1 MAGPEKIRSGSGR
14 PLVPLFLDLEGKLVV
29 IFGGGKVGERKARLF
44 SDYGHVMVVSLEF
57 TDNLRAMGGER
68 VLELVDADLTLGFEK
83 YLEGAFIA
91 IPATNDPELNRAIEE
106 EASRRRILVNRVEG
120 RGDVV
125 VPSLIR
131 KGSITIAVSTENPG
145 LTKYLRLRL
154 EEELTENYQEM
165 ARLLSQI
172 RPELKVLIPRQ
183 EDRARTIWSILEDE
197 EIWRQLGAS
206 YEDAYARARLHVC
219 QVEREGL
226 DRGDAPQRLQRLH
239 RRD

>member
-57 TDNLRAMGGER
+57 TDALRAMGGER

-219 QVEREGL
+219 QVEQEGL
-226 DRGDAPQRLQRLH
+226 DAGVALQRLH

>member
-1 MAGPEKIRSGSGR
+1 MAGPKKIESGSR
-14 PLVPLFLDLEGKLVV
+14 RLLVPLFLDLEGKLVV

-57 TDNLRAMGGER
+57 TDALCNMGEK
-68 VLELVDADLTLGFEK
+68 LELVDADLTLGFEK

-106 EASRRRILVNRVEG
+106 EASRRGILVNRVVG

-172 RPELKVLIPRQ
+172 RPELKVLIPKQ
-183 EDRARTIWSILEDE
+183 EDRARAIWSILKDE
-197 EIWRQLGAS
+197 EIWRELGAS
-206 YEDAYARARLHVC
+206 YENAYARARRHAC

-226 DRGDAPQRLQRLH
+226 DAGDAPQRLH

>member
-1 MAGPEKIRSGSGR
+1 M
-14 PLVPLFLDLEGKLVV
+14 
-29 IFGGGKVGERKARLF
+29 
-44 SDYGHVMVVSLEF
+44 
-57 TDNLRAMGGER
+57 
-68 VLELVDADLTLGFEK
+68 
-83 YLEGAFIA
+83 
-91 IPATNDPELNRAIEE
+91 
-106 EASRRRILVNRVEG
+106 
-120 RGDVV
+120 V

-172 RPELKVLIPRQ
+172 RPELKELIPKQ
-183 EDRARTIWSILEDE
+183 EDRARAIWSILEDE

-206 YEDAYARARLHVC
+206 YENAYARARQHAC

-226 DRGDAPQRLQRLH
+226 DAGDAPQGLH

>member
-1 MAGPEKIRSGSGR
+1 MARPEKIKSGSER

-44 SDYGHVMVVSLEF
+44 SDYGNVRVVSLEF
-57 TDNLRAMGGER
+57 TDALRAMGGER

-106 EASRRRILVNRVEG
+106 EASRRGILVNRVEG

-172 RPELKVLIPRQ
+172 RPELKELIPKQ
-183 EDRARTIWSILEDE
+183 EDRARAIWSILEDD

-206 YEDAYARARLHVC
+206 YEDAYTRARLHAC

-226 DRGDAPQRLQRLH
+226 DSGDAPQRLQR
-239 RRD
+239 RD

>member
-1 MAGPEKIRSGSGR
+1 MAGPEKIKSGSGR
-14 PLVPLFLDLEGKLVV
+14 PLIPLFLDLEGKLVV

-57 TDNLRAMGGER
+57 TDALWAMGGK
-68 VLELVDADLTLGFEK
+68 LELVDADLTLGFEK

-106 EASRRRILVNRVEG
+106 EASRRGILVNRVVG
-120 RGDVV
+120 MGDVV

-145 LTKYLRLRL
+145 LTKYIRLRL

-172 RPELKVLIPRQ
+172 RPELKELIPKQ
-183 EDRARTIWSILEDE
+183 EDRARVIWSILGDE
-197 EIWRQLGAS
+197 EIWRLLGTS
-206 YEDAYARARLHVC
+206 YENAYMRARLHAC

-226 DRGDAPQRLQRLH
+226 DAGDAPQRLH

>member
-1 MAGPEKIRSGSGR
+1 MDLLKWSAWSSQTLSGR
-14 PLVPLFLDLEGKLVV
+14 WEG
-29 IFGGGKVGERKARLF
+29 E
-44 SDYGHVMVVSLEF
+44 
-57 TDNLRAMGGER
+57 
-68 VLELVDADLTLGFEK
+68 LELVDADLTLGFEK

-106 EASRRRILVNRVEG
+106 EASRRGILVNRVEG

-172 RPELKVLIPRQ
+172 RPELKELIPRQ
-183 EDRARTIWSILEDE
+183 EDRARAIWSILEDE

-206 YEDAYARARLHVC
+206 YEDAYARARLHAC

-226 DRGDAPQRLQRLH
+226 DAG
-239 RRD
+239 